1 MIVFKIKVLQYIY
14 VVMNKQSRQQ
24 FLALVNFITCLPPLK
39 NQCAF
44 ILSVLKRVQR
54 WQEAWLRSG
63 RLNAVTESTKKVL
76 KIFMEH
82 QNSPPPAQ
90 LYNGPRL
97 SWSEP
102 TIEFHDKNFIAEL
115 KVKSSD
121 SVTDMPNFR
130 LLISPVRFFG
140 KKKGNTK
147 NNNNNGKQTN
157 KQAKVILTVCFIWF
171 LDINIYRL
179 STLQRWVNVI
189 DTDISKNTMLL
200 LIAMNITYRI
210 TTKLIYYNNRVT
222 FLVLFD
228 NNWIGTILFLFLHWV
243 QK

>member
-44 ILSVLKRVQR
+44 ILSVLKSLQR
-54 WQEAWLRSG
+54 WQESWLRSV
-63 RLNAVTESTKKVL
+63 RLNAVSESTKKVL

-115 KVKSSD
+115 KLNLVTHLLTCLISGYWFLLSD
-121 SVTDMPNFR
+121 S
-130 LLISPVRFFG
+130 LA
-140 KKKGNTK
+140 KKGK
-147 NNNNNGKQTN
+147 PKSNNNNGKQTN
-157 KQAKVILTVCFIWF
+157 KQT
-171 LDINIYRL
+171 
-179 STLQRWVNVI
+179 
-189 DTDISKNTMLL
+189 SKSYSYLL
-200 LIAMNITYRI
+200 FYLIPWY
-210 TTKLIYYNNRVT
+210 KYL
-222 FLVLFD
+222 
-228 NNWIGTILFLFLHWV
+228 
-243 QK
+243 

>member
-24 FLALVNFITCLPPLK
+24 FLALVNFITFLPPLK

-44 ILSVLKRVQR
+44 ILSVLKSVQR
-54 WQEAWLRSG
+54 WQESWLRSG
-63 RLNAVTESTKKVL
+63 RLNAVSESTKKVL

-90 LYNGPRL
+90 LYNGPRP

-102 TIEFHDKNFIAEL
+102 TIEFQDKNFIAEL

-121 SVTDMPNFR
+121 SLTDMPDFR

-140 KKKGNTK
+140 KKKKGKQKTTTIMAN
-147 NNNNNGKQTN
+147 KQTN

-210 TTKLIYYNNRVT
+210 TKKLIYYNNRVT
-222 FLVLFD
+222 FCAII
-228 NNWIGTILFLFLHWV
+228 W
-243 QK
+243 

>member
-39 NQCAF
+39 NQYAF

-140 KKKGNTK
+140 KKKRKQKTTTITAN
-147 NNNNNGKQTN
+147 KQTS
-157 KQAKVILTVCFIWF
+157 KSYS
-171 LDINIYRL
+171 YRL
-179 STLQRWVNVI
+179 FY
-189 DTDISKNTMLL
+189 
-200 LIAMNITYRI
+200 LIPWY
-210 TTKLIYYNNRVT
+210 KYL
-222 FLVLFD
+222 
-228 NNWIGTILFLFLHWV
+228 
-243 QK
+243 